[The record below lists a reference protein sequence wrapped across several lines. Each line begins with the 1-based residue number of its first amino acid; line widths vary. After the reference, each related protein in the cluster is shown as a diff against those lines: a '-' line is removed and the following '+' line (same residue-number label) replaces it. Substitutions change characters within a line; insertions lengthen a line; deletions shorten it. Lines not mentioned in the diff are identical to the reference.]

1 MNGRMDKW
9 ENGSMGEWINGRMD
23 EQKVWIKQINKRE

>member
-23 EQKVWIKQINKRE
+23 EQKVWIKQINKQE